1 MSITLGESSINLRNA
16 NLISSGRLLFGN
28 LSFLL
33 SGEFDGGS
41 SSFLL
46 LQVVSVGHANFF
58 FRFFLNRL
66 GDFGLF
72 DNGFGF
78 TLDLG
83 RGFSLNL
90 LAFLAPVA
98 FTGSLFAISTSSTT
112 SSILS
117 VVTFVFSRSAFTGE
131 VSR

>member
-1 MSITLGESSINLRNA
+1 MSITLGESTINLSDA
-16 NLISSGRLLFGN
+16 SLISGGRLLFSN

-46 LQVVSVGHANFF
+46 LQVVCVGHANFF
-58 FRFFLNRL
+58 FLRFFLNRL

-83 RGFSLNL
+83 RGFSLNFL
-90 LAFLAPVA
+90 GVLAPVA

-112 SSILS
+112 SSILFI
-117 VVTFVFSRSAFTGE
+117 VTFVISRSAFTE